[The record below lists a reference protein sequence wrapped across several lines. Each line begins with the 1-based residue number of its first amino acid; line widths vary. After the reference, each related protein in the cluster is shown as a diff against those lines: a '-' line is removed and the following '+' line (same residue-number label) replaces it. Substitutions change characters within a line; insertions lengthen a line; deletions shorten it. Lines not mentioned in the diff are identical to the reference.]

1 MRFLWSTDP
10 QAGSGRAQCPHRL
23 GSAHAAGSQARAAPH
38 VRVHTLGHVQTRS
51 RSPTSSSADANTCTP
66 VCTHVSHTQAGTHT
80 HLPPHTAR
88 SLAYVPVGLLGILG
102 ESGSS
107 AEPPAPSPPRAQAGW
122 VSRPPACP
130 LRLRTGSDIRR
141 PHGGREL
148 GPTAGEAQLT
158 MPPHRGAW
166 ARTRRASA
174 AHPAP
179 GRRCRRRALTDE
191 GHGLAVDDAAGQQ
204 VEVVLLAVH
213 HHCVPGVVAPL
224 GTESR
229 LSVRGPQGSEHPG
242 RACPATLQAVL
253 TAGARETLLGCSAW
267 QLCPQGVGHTA
278 HLRLGA
284 SGLVVSRCESGVC
297 LVTALLL
304 DEVQGLGEARTVSW
318 ACADAPRCLGSGP

>member
-1 MRFLWSTDP
+1 MSP
-10 QAGSGRAQCPHRL
+10 QAGLRPRSRKPGPCSP
-23 GSAHAAGSQARAAPH
+23 ARACAH
-38 VRVHTLGHVQTRS
+38 TRTRADTLTQSHELICRCEHLHACVHTRL
-51 RSPTSSSADANTCTP
+51 
-66 VCTHVSHTQAGTHT
+66 THT
-80 HLPPHTAR
+80 GWHIYTLAPPTAR

-130 LRLRTGSDIRR
+130 LRLRTGSRIRR

-213 HHCVPGVVAPL
+213 HHRVPGVVAPL